1 MRKPGLTDFAILLLA
16 FVALLA
22 GWALVPGPIDHVVS
36 LYNDGKFDLARTK
49 AEALYA
55 NGVVDPDLMLN
66 IYAQRTHAGDIV
78 GTRRIIEELA
88 RLHPNVDRIQE
99 VLASHYLT
107 YQEMDKYVAIL
118 DTRPDLL
125 ANGGAASQV
134 LANLRYD
141 GDFEREFALLTK
153 IENQKDMKP
162 ADLGRLGLLYAARG
176 EVDRAQDVLE
186 RFDAVYKGDG
196 ERERAVLVSLLL
208 RQGQHLDAFERSRIW
223 MAGPFSLEFKAF
235 LVNGF
240 KDAGRS
246 KLADLLLR
254 VEATSDEDS

>member
-1 MRKPGLTDFAILLLA
+1 MRKPGLSDFAILLLA
-16 FVALLA
+16 IVALSA
-22 GWALVPGPIDHVVS
+22 GWALVPGPVDHVVS
-36 LYNDGKFDLARTK
+36 LYNDGKFDVARTK

-66 IYAQRTHAGDIV
+66 IYDQRTHAGDIE

-88 RLHPNVDRIQE
+88 RLHSNVVRIQE

-118 DTRPDLL
+118 ELRPDLA
-125 ANGGAASQV
+125 ANGSAASQV
-134 LANLRYD
+134 LAYLRYN

-153 IENQKDMKP
+153 IENQTDVKP

-176 EVDRAQDVLE
+176 EVDKAQDVLE

-208 RQGQHLDAFERSRIW
+208 RHGQHLDAFERSRIW
-223 MAGPFSLEFKAF
+223 MTMPFSLEFKAF
-235 LVNGF
+235 LVNAF
-240 KDAGRS
+240 KDAGRF